1 MAGGGWFYAIAVSGE
16 PMKQAAFSLRDI
28 GPGLVMAATGLG
40 AGDLIAAS
48 VAGARF
54 GTAILWVAIVGA
66 IMKYAMNEGLTRWQ
80 LATGSTLLE
89 GWVQRLPKIIS
100 LYFFIYLLL
109 WSFIVAGALIAA
121 TGLAA
126 HALYPELSVEAWGI
140 LHSLLALLLV
150 LIGRYALLERLM
162 KFFMALMLLIV
173 IICAVLVAP
182 GMSGIV
188 SGLLVPSIPA
198 GSVLFIFSVIGG
210 VGGSVTLLCYGY
222 WIRER
227 NWTRREHLPR
237 ARLDLVVAYSLTG
250 LFGVCIMIV
259 TAGIQADV
267 ITGPGMVL
275 GVANHLESVLGPFG
289 KWCFLIGFWSAVFS
303 SMLGVW
309 QGIPYLFADFVQQ
322 YTCRP
327 QQPSS
332 VACRSA
338 AYRGYLCYLA
348 IPPMLLLLVNQPV
361 WLVIIYAVAGAF
373 FMPLL
378 ILLLLIMNNRRSWV
392 GDSKNGWVANLVL
405 LTSLLVFGLLM
416 YTELWRLAG

>member
-1 MAGGGWFYAIAVSGE
+1 MNKS
-16 PMKQAAFSLRDI
+16 AFSLKNI
-28 GPGLVMAATGLG
+28 GPGMVIAATGLG

-54 GTAILWVAIVGA
+54 GTTILWAAVIGA

-100 LYFFIYLLL
+100 LYFFVYLLV
-109 WSFIVAGALIAA
+109 WSFIVAGALIAG

-126 HALYPELSVEAWGI
+126 HALYPGISVELWGI
-140 LHSLLALLLV
+140 LHSLLALALV
-150 LIGRYALLERLM
+150 IIGRYSLLERLM
-162 KFFMALMLLIV
+162 KFFMGLMLLVV

-182 GMSGIV
+182 GISGILT
-188 SGLLVPSIPA
+188 GLFIPSIPD

-227 NWTRREHLPR
+227 DWTRREDLPR
-237 ARLDLVVAYSLTG
+237 TRYDLGVAYVLTG
-250 LFGVCIMIV
+250 LFGIAIIIV
-259 TAGIQADV
+259 AAGVEPEV
-267 ITGPGMVL
+267 ITGPEMAL
-275 GVANHLESVLGPFG
+275 GIAGKLEEVVGPFG

-309 QGIPYLFADFVQQ
+309 QGVPYLFADFVQQ
-322 YTCRP
+322 YTW
-327 QQPSS
+327 QPDKPMTVNTGS
-332 VACRSA
+332 R
-338 AYRGYLCYLA
+338 AYRGYLFYLA
-348 IPPMLLLLVNQPV
+348 LPPMLLLLIGKPV
-361 WLVIIYAVAGAF
+361 WLIIIYAVAGAF

-378 ILLLLIMNNRRSWV
+378 ALLLLLMNNRRSWL
-392 GDSKNGWVANLVL
+392 GDLKNGWLTNLVL
-405 LTSLLVFGLLM
+405 LSSVLVFGLLT
-416 YTELWRLAG
+416 YTELSRLFG